1 MRKHSFGKNKLSF
14 LDKIIF
20 SLRKN
25 KILSHLSQKTEV
37 VVDMGCG
44 YDATLLR
51 SLLQKKNIDR
61 AIGVDL
67 SFDEDIQSDKLSLL
81 RNDLN
86 GTLDISD
93 NSVDIVLS
101 LAVIEHLD
109 SPDKNLAEVYR
120 ILKPKGKLILTT
132 PAPRA
137 KPILEFMAYKLK
149 IIDSTEIE
157 DHKNYFFGKDLK
169 EMLTSVGFKDSN
181 IQTKTFLF
189 GLNNLIIAIK

>member
-25 KILSHLSQKTEV
+25 KILSHLPEKTGV

-44 YDATLLR
+44 HDAALLR
-51 SLLQKKNIDR
+51 CLLRQKNIDR
-61 AIGVDL
+61 AIGVDI
-67 SFDEDIQSDKLSLL
+67 SFDEDLQSDKLSLL
-81 RNDLN
+81 RNNLN
-86 GTLDISD
+86 DILDISD
-93 NSVDIVLS
+93 NSVDVVLS
-101 LAVIEHLD
+101 LAVIEHLEH
-109 SPDKNLAEVYR
+109 PNKNLAEVYR

-137 KPILEFMAYKLK
+137 RPVLEFMAYKLK
-149 IIDSTEIE
+149 IIDSAEIE
-157 DHKNYFFGKDLK
+157 DHKNYFSGEQLRK
-169 EMLTSVGFKDSN
+169 MLISVGFKDSN
-181 IQTKTFLF
+181 IRTKRFLS